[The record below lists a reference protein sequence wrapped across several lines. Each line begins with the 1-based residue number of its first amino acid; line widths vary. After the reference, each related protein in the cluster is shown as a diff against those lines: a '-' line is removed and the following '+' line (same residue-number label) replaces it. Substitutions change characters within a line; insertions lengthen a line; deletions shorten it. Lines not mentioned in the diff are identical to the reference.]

1 MSHKI
6 QTLESKLLT
15 LEQDPPADPLARID
29 ALNDLAWEMRRV
41 DLGRA
46 FALARQVDQ
55 FLKSSPYPVGE
66 AYHYCNLAELHFR
79 RGNNQQALAHG
90 QMALAQITQ
99 LNLAQLFPDIFGILG
114 RIYWQLGHLAES
126 LTYFRR
132 QHEAAS
138 AKDDPGNESEAL
150 NNIALIYSE
159 TGDYQAAAKVYNQ
172 ALQAHRA
179 EGNFGGQA
187 MVLNNLAMDYL
198 AQQAYSQ
205 ALACAEEALHYAEM
219 GGDCHGKLYI
229 LDTLGQILL
238 KQQEYDRA
246 LACLRQ
252 VLILA
257 GDTDYAATK
266 GVALLNIGRLY
277 TLQNQPQP
285 ALLHLHH
292 ALTLLQNAQAKLD
305 LAECHRLLA
314 EIYEQQG
321 DPALALQ
328 HYKEFHATRE
338 QVFNEDADRRLKNLQ
353 VIHETE
359 SAKKEAAIHQL
370 KNIELQN
377 EITERKQA
385 EATARQRASELAAL
399 IEIGREISATLDQT
413 TVLRRIADH
422 ARQLLRASDAAI
434 YLVQPDGRT
443 LQALTVASDY
453 AAELEGI
460 TADVDSSLAGHVL
473 RAGLAEIINKPS
485 QHPGNKSKINGTWDA
500 DVGSDDDLYPM
511 IIAPLS
517 IRQETIGVIVL
528 WRHASTGYFTP
539 ADLRFLG
546 GLAQQA
552 AVAIENVRLFEAL
565 RLAKEGA
572 EAANQAKNAF
582 LATMSHELRTPLNGI
597 LGYAYLLK
605 KEPAITPKQAYG
617 LQIIEQ
623 SGEHLLTLINDV
635 LDLAR
640 IESGRFE
647 LLPTEFNL
655 PHFLQHLQDLL
666 QIKAQQKQILLRLE
680 VSSLPVAVLGDERRL
695 RQVLLNLLGNA
706 IKFTNQG
713 SVALSV
719 QPVAGQPD
727 VYCFSIEDTGVGI
740 SPADLQSIFQ
750 PFYQTQHQFAEGGAG
765 LGLTI
770 SQSLVAMMGG
780 QLQVKSQAE
789 QGTVFWF
796 EVKLPRAAEPEV
808 TVESAAEPVGPA
820 LSEVVSLPEEHLAEL
835 LKLAA
840 VGDIRGL
847 HQRVNRLEQ
856 QDLGYQPLVEE
867 LRRLAN
873 GFQIDAIRQLLQ
885 SFSI

>member
-1 MSHKI
+1 MSHKT

-41 DLGRA
+41 DLARA
-46 FALARQVDQ
+46 FAFTQQVDQ
-55 FLKSSPYPVGE
+55 LLEANPYPVGE

-90 QMALAQITQ
+90 QMALAHITQ

-138 AKDDPGNESEAL
+138 AKGDTGNESEAL

-198 AQQAYSQ
+198 AQQAYSR
-205 ALACAEEALHYAEM
+205 ALACAEEALHYAEI
-219 GGDCHGKLYI
+219 GGDRHGKLYI

-277 TLQNQPQP
+277 TLQKQPQP

-314 EIYEQQG
+314 EMYEQQG
-321 DPALALQ
+321 NLALALG
-328 HYKEFHATRE
+328 HFKEFHAIRALI
-338 QVFNEDADRRLKNLQ
+338 FNQDADRRLKNLQ

-385 EATARQRASELAAL
+385 EVTARQRASELAAL
-399 IEIGREISATLDQT
+399 IEIGREISVTLDQT
-413 TVLRRIADH
+413 TVLRRIADR
-422 ARQLLRASDAAI
+422 ARELLQASDAAI

-473 RAGLAEIINKPS
+473 QTGQAEIINKPS
-485 QHPGNKSKINGTWDA
+485 QHPGNKSKISGTWDA

-528 WRHASTGYFTP
+528 WRHASTGHFTP
-539 ADLRFLG
+539 ADLRFLI

-565 RLAKEGA
+565 RLAKEDA

-605 KEPAITPKQAYG
+605 QEPAITPKQAYG

-713 SVALSV
+713 SVTLSV
-719 QPVAGQPD
+719 QPAADLPD

-750 PFYQTQHQFAEGGAG
+750 PFYQTQHQFTEGGAG

-780 QLQVKSQAE
+780 QLQVKSQE
-789 QGTVFWF
+789 GQGTVFWF

-808 TVESAAEPVGPA
+808 TVESAAKPAGPP

-840 VGDIRGL
+840 VGDIRGI
-847 HQRVNRLEQ
+847 HQRIDWLEQ